1 MYSNNRC
8 NGVSKRNSKKV
19 VEQGADYCLALK
31 NNHKI
36 MYQEV
41 ESFFQEKIS
50 KTTKDQGID
59 FYQTIDKGHGRKEQR
74 KYWVTS
80 QIDWLTQKKEWI
92 NLTSVVCVESLRT
105 VGEKTSIEF
114 RYYISS
120 LPADSKLL
128 ARSIRSHWGVENNL
142 HWVLDVVFAEDYCRI
157 RKDFGAEN
165 FAILRHISLNLLK
178 LERSLKKSIPA
189 KRFKASLDTHYL
201 SKVLKL

>member
-1 MYSNNRC
+1 MSN
-8 NGVSKRNSKKV
+8 RNSKKV

-41 ESFFQEKIS
+41 ENLFHKEI
-50 KTTKDQGID
+50 TKNIKNKEID
-59 FYQTIDKGHGRKEQR
+59 FYQTIDKGHGRTEQR
-74 KYWVTS
+74 KYWATS

-92 NLTSVVCVESLRT
+92 NLTSLVCVESLRT

-128 ARSIRSHWGVENNL
+128 AHSIRSHWGVENNL

-165 FAILRHISLNLLK
+165 FAIFRHISLNLLK
-178 LERSLKKSIPA
+178 LESSLKKSVSA
-189 KRFKASLDTHYL
+189 KRFKASLDIHYL
-201 SKVLKL
+201 SKVIKV